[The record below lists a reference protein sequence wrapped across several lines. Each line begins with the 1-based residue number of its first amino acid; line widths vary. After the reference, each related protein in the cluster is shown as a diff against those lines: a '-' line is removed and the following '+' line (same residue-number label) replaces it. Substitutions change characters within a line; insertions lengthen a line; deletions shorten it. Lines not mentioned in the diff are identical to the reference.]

1 MFKVS
6 DLENDCVS
14 DEVAEYD
21 LKLEEEHKALSDD
34 LYEAYFDD
42 NDQVVEAVEDQLT
55 QQEDFYKRLREN
67 HTGNGVA
74 LKNAHSKA
82 IAIACDVIAACCDSL
97 AEVERVRREW
107 DV

>member
-1 MFKVS
+1 MLNKS
-6 DLENDCVS
+6 DLENDRRA

-34 LYEAYFDD
+34 LYEAYFDG
-42 NDQVVEAVEDQLT
+42 NAQVVEAVENQLT
-55 QQEDFYKRLREN
+55 QQEDFYKRLRDN

-74 LKNAHSKA
+74 LMNAYSKS